1 MNKENTKASN
11 STLTDEQYKLSDF
24 IEEFVEF
31 RTCEDN
37 SRFGCDN
44 ISNNLFRSYKN
55 GKIYFKSIKIRC
67 PNCKSRNVSLN
78 ATKERELIFLIIG
91 NQTCLVQQFKC
102 KKCGIKISTDLSSIV
117 YKNSNITY
125 PVIKHVLHLYG
136 IFTGS
141 LRKIQ
146 KSLKIEHKID
156 ISHQAIENI
165 ILFSDFDFE
174 IEPWSLSGYYI
185 FDALW
190 VKKNSKWKYLVCL
203 FDFKLNTIVGRSLLD
218 SETSDAIEGFLKE
231 TLRNQK
237 KTSITTDLKKE
248 YIPAISKLGIKHK
261 FCSFHAMQNIN
272 KRITK
277 DISNNNYSEE
287 EYNLILDYKDIFYE
301 ILTSTNLKEAEN
313 IKNNMIKKNNDL
325 PKIISKI
332 LWDFIVPYFKNLTFH
347 LLDENIEST
356 SNKLENYFH
365 QNFNKSTKKLYKT
378 ENGILRRFDLKRIN
392 LDEDNR
398 IW

>member
-1 MNKENTKASN
+1 
-11 STLTDEQYKLSDF
+11 
-24 IEEFVEF
+24 
-31 RTCEDN
+31 
-37 SRFGCDN
+37 
-44 ISNNLFRSYKN
+44 
-55 GKIYFKSIKIRC
+55 
-67 PNCKSRNVSLN
+67 
-78 ATKERELIFLIIG
+78 
-91 NQTCLVQQFKC
+91 
-102 KKCGIKISTDLSSIV
+102 
-117 YKNSNITY
+117 
-125 PVIKHVLHLYG
+125 
-136 IFTGS
+136 
-141 LRKIQ
+141 
-146 KSLKIEHKID
+146 
-156 ISHQAIENI
+156 
-165 ILFSDFDFE
+165 
-174 IEPWSLSGYYI
+174 
-185 FDALW
+185 
-190 VKKNSKWKYLVCL
+190 
-203 FDFKLNTIVGRSLLD
+203 
-218 SETSDAIEGFLKE
+218 
-231 TLRNQK
+231 
-237 KTSITTDLKKE
+237 
-248 YIPAISKLGIKHK
+248 
-261 FCSFHAMQNIN
+261 MQNIN

-392 LDEDNR
+392 WDEDNR